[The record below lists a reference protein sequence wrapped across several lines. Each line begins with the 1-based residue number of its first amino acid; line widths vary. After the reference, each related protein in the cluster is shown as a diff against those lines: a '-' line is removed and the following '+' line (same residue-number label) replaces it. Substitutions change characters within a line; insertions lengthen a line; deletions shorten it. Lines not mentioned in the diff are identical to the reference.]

1 MARMPLNSSGTKQ
14 AAETACTSRPAMRTA
29 KVGAQA
35 QMSEPVRKVA
45 WVMNTILRVSIHWMK
60 LAVMG
65 VKAPI
70 TSRKPVVSHC
80 AVVLSTAKSCMIG
93 VMATLSR
100 VSLR

>member
-1 MARMPLNSSGTKQ
+1 
-14 AAETACTSRPAMRTA
+14 MRTA

-45 WVMNTILRVSIHWMK
+45 WVMSTILRVSIHWMR

-70 TSRKPVVSHC
+70 TSRKPVVIAIHP
-80 AVVLSTAKSCMIG
+80 K
-93 VMATLSR
+93 
-100 VSLR
+100 